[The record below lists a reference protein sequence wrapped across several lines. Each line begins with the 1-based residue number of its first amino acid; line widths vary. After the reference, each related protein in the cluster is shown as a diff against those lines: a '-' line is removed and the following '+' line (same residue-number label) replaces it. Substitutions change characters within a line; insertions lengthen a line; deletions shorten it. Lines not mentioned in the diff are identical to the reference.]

1 MAGRAT
7 ASWVVR
13 ACLGLGLV
21 AMARARGKQHAT
33 VDDIGDRARAYARK
47 AVARMTCD
55 NSTHYGWHEP
65 NKPGDKPRATNSG
78 MWRNALPAVFAA
90 LARNGPEADPTIHN
104 GHVYEFGVFRGGSLR
119 LLRSMSQFEHSF
131 LWGFDSF
138 EGLPTQKS
146 KIHNWATGKYKA
158 DPREKLLAD
167 LGGPNAIGFVKG
179 FYNES
184 LADGE
189 ILSNRLGMKPAKY
202 VDIDA
207 DLYSSTLEALRFLF
221 RSKLIRPGT
230 IIGYDDFM
238 SFTCDV
244 KASKEVHTGIED
256 GEARAHAE
264 IAAEFGVRYLCLAG
278 SCLPP
283 SAGLGCQ
290 SANPIFLVES
300 IAHPEGGDSGFHL
313 TPEELVAWKRSD
325 PSCQGNLRPDRP
337 LGQRAQ
343 QVRRRFQQPGYN
355 PIGMA
360 G

>member
-264 IAAEFGVRYLCLAG
+264 IAAQFGVRYLCLAG

-313 TPEELVAWKRSD
+313 TPEELVAWKKSD

-343 QVRRRFQQPGYN
+343 QVRRRYQQPGYN